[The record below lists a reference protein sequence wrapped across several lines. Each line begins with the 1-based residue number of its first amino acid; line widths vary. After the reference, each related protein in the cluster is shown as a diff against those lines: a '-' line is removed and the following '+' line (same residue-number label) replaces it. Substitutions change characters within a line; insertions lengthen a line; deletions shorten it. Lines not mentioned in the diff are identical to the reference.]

1 MDLPRHVSSWTP
13 AAQFEDVPV
22 PDSDELMQL
31 LRRRKDEK
39 EKELKAE
46 EEEDE
51 DPLAG
56 LLPTTIT
63 VTSSFGTV
71 ARVVRPGR
79 FRNPPN

>member
-1 MDLPRHVSSWTP
+1 M
-13 AAQFEDVPV
+13 
-22 PDSDELMQL
+22 
-31 LRRRKDEK
+31 RR

-56 LLPTTIT
+56 LLPSTTT
-63 VTSSFGTV
+63 VVSTSGTV

-79 FRNPPN
+79 FRNLPY